1 MSNVGFVKYCKVFFL
16 SFFLSA
22 SNLVKKVFR
31 QVWFLFCRVKSYL
44 FKCLGSRHKKTR
56 QSWRVVSLVK
66 QGLLMPSL

>member
-31 QVWFLFCRVKSYL
+31 QVWFFIL
-44 FKCLGSRHKKTR
+44 
-56 QSWRVVSLVK
+56 
-66 QGLLMPSL
+66 QGKILPVQMFR

>member
-44 FKCLGSRHKKTR
+44 FKLKGIATNCTNFKGIKKPAK
-56 QSWRVVSLVK
+56 VG
-66 QGLLMPSL
+66 GL